1 MRTPEFSVVVPLY
14 NKEREVGRC
23 IRSVLGQS
31 FSDFECIVIDDGST
45 DRGAEVVRSYKDPRI
60 RLIEKSNG
68 GVASA
73 RNRGIDEAKA
83 KLIAFLD
90 ADDQWLPDFLKTIID
105 LASSCP
111 EAAAYFTAFWIHRGG
126 GWARRVTIPHRY
138 LRKDKLLLK
147 DYFATPAGHVTAS
160 SVAVWKR
167 TFEITGAFREMFA
180 EDVDM
185 WLRIA
190 AFYPIGYSGSAQAIW
205 NVNATN
211 RRCIK
216 FGRQNQS
223 QKSCGLM
230 PSLGMIRNAPGIPET
245 TKEKALAYVA
255 KRDLR
260 AILPVNCREG
270 RYAAQH
276 LLELWEAAYGKAP
289 FHVRCLL
296 HVPQK
301 LLQSVE
307 FVSLALSKCLVTCAY
322 LRDRGRTKKVISLG

>member
-1 MRTPEFSVVVPLY
+1 MQTPTISVVVPLY
-14 NKEREVGRC
+14 NKEREIGRC

-45 DRGAEVVRSYKDPRI
+45 DRGAEVVRSYNDPRI
-60 RLIEKSNG
+60 RLIEKANG

-90 ADDQWLPDFLKTIID
+90 ADDQWFPDFLKTIMD
-105 LASSCP
+105 LACSCP
-111 EAAAYFTAFWIHRGG
+111 EAGAYFTAFWIHRGG
-126 GWARRVTIPHRY
+126 GWARRVTVPHRY
-138 LRKDKLLLK
+138 LRKNKPLLK

-160 SVAVWKR
+160 SVAAWKR
-167 TFEITGAFREMFA
+167 TFEKTGAFREMFA

-190 AFYPIGYSGSAQAIW
+190 AFYPIAYSNSVQAIW
-205 NVNATN
+205 HVNASN
-211 RRCIK
+211 RRCEAQASRK
-216 FGRQNQS
+216 ESYRPG
-223 QKSCGLM
+223 GLM
-230 PSLGMIRNAPGIPET
+230 QSLKVISSAPEISET
-245 TKEKALAYVA
+245 TKQGALAYVS
-255 KRDLR
+255 KRELR
-260 AILPVNCREG
+260 AVRSVNCKEG
-270 RYAAQH
+270 RDSAEH

-322 LRDRGRTKKVISLG
+322 LRDRRRTKKVISIG

>member
-14 NKEREVGRC
+14 NKEREIGRC
-23 IRSVLGQS
+23 IRSVLDQS
-31 FSDFECIVIDDGST
+31 FPDFELIVVDDGST
-45 DRGAEVVRSYKDPRI
+45 DRSADVVRCFNDPRI
-60 RLIEKSNG
+60 RLIEKRNG
-68 GVASA
+68 GPASA
-73 RNRGIDEAKA
+73 RNRGIEEAKA

-90 ADDQWLPDFLKTIID
+90 ADDQWLPGFLRTIMD
-105 LASSCP
+105 LVSVSP
-111 EAAAYFTAFWIHRGG
+111 EAGAYFTAFWIHRGG
-126 GWARRVTIPHRY
+126 GWARKVTIQDRY
-138 LRKDKLLLK
+138 TRKGEPILR
-147 DYFATPAGHVTAS
+147 DYFATPSGHLSPSAFV
-160 SVAVWKR
+160 VWKSI
-167 TFEITGAFREMFA
+167 FDKTGAFRELFG
-180 EDVDM
+180 EDVDL

-223 QKSCGLM
+223 PKSCGLM

-276 LLELWEAAYGKAP
+276 LLELWQVAYGKAP
-289 FHVRCLL
+289 SHVLCLL
-296 HVPQK
+296 YVPQK
-301 LLQSVE
+301 LLQSFE
-307 FVSLALSKCLVTCAY
+307 FARMSLSKCLVTCAY
-322 LRDRGRTKKVISLG
+322 LRDRRRTKKVISIG